1 MASLMKGSKGPLSIL
16 HSFYKQRVSMAFKKI
31 QVVTIF
37 QPVALGV
44 GKAFSKLNVLPNF
57 SPISFN
63 NLFYAT
69 NDGFTS

>member
-1 MASLMKGSKGPLSIL
+1 
-16 HSFYKQRVSMAFKKI
+16 MAFKKI